1 MPAGFAADAGIR
13 DYPRKQPA
21 EAAKETCVP
30 TPRFLARRYLAGLV
44 QARLEAE
51 SFPRLQMTLLVVLT
65 GGAGLLASFVLLR
78 LGVDSMAVRYPLAVT
93 VAYGVFLLLL
103 WLWLRTKAEDYSE
116 VELPEPSGDG
126 LGGAKGAFD
135 APGDAAESS
144 AIGDA
149 ASALSG
155 ADELTMP
162 LFIVTA
168 LAAMAVA
175 SFYVVYIAPTLFAE
189 LLVDGALSYVL
200 YRRLRQAERQHWL
213 STAVKH
219 TAWPFAVAAIL
230 LALIGLA
237 LSSAA
242 PGAHTLGEV
251 LHPQASADR

>member
-1 MPAGFAADAGIR
+1 MPAGFAADAEIR
-13 DYPRKQPA
+13 EYPRKQPA

-30 TPRFLARRYLAGLV
+30 NRRFLARRYLAGLV

-51 SFPRLQMTLLVVLT
+51 SFPRLQMSLLVVLT
-65 GGAGLLASFVLLR
+65 GGAGLLASFVLLH

-155 ADELTMP
+155 GDELAIP
-162 LFIVTA
+162 LLIIVTA
-168 LAAMAVA
+168 IAGMAAA

-200 YRRLRQAERQHWL
+200 YRRLRRAERQHWL
-213 STAVKH
+213 TTAFKH
-219 TAWPFAVAAIL
+219 TAGPFAVAAIL

-242 PGAHTLGEV
+242 PGAHTLGEA
-251 LHPQASADR
+251 LH